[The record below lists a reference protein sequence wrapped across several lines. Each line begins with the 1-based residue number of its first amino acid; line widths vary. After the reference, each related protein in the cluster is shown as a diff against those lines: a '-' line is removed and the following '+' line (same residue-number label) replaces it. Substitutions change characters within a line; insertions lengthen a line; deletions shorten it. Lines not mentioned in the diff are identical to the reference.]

1 MGRRMRNLR
10 RGLGLI
16 ASCWVLSGTI
26 GLVQAQSCGCE
37 DAGACDC
44 GAPVGV
50 SYSQHVQCCT
60 QKPSGPRAVERMLN
74 SLDRM
79 GNSFE
84 RRMASLKGLIS
95 LGSDCDSCDL
105 GCDGACGGEC
115 ASCNEGHAS
124 GMVHGEMH
132 FGAWESYAPQSENGS
147 GSWGIGEK
155 PSKESKRTSVGSA
168 ESLPTPPP
176 LEKAPVND
184 HPISTPRGKSKE
196 TMPSAI
202 PVPSK
207 PAVPEDWK
215 HNPFQDD
222 ARTYP
227 PRNSKSN
234 GIPSSTSY
242 SRAYDPQAY
251 ISNQSK
257 NDRVAQG
264 RVTIES
270 KSSGSSKSASKAKG
284 TKRSFRDEA
293 APALSKAAPS
303 TSAQRTLPN
312 ELSMPVQVAKMD
324 SNFKSTA
331 SAVRRSLQDDSSESV
346 GSSSDVS
353 TASALVDGPL
363 PSISIS
369 TESAKKPSVEKSKPG
384 AVFLLPVPRGN

>member
-147 GSWGIGEK
+147 GSWGIGET
-155 PSKESKRTSVGSA
+155 PSKESKKSSFGSA

-207 PAVPEDWK
+207 PSVPEDWK

-227 PRNSKSN
+227 TINSKAMGFQVLRPIVEPTIRKPISRIKARMIEWHRGESRSN
-234 GIPSSTSY
+234 RS
-242 SRAYDPQAY
+242 QAELR
-251 ISNQSK
+251 SQRRRPREP
-257 NDRVAQG
+257 NDR
-264 RVTIES
+264 
-270 KSSGSSKSASKAKG
+270 SA
-284 TKRSFRDEA
+284 TKRLQLYPKPHPRPPLSGPFPTSFRC
-293 APALSKAAPS
+293 
-303 TSAQRTLPN
+303 QFR
-312 ELSMPVQVAKMD
+312 
-324 SNFKSTA
+324 
-331 SAVRRSLQDDSSESV
+331 
-346 GSSSDVS
+346 
-353 TASALVDGPL
+353 
-363 PSISIS
+363 
-369 TESAKKPSVEKSKPG
+369 
-384 AVFLLPVPRGN
+384 